1 MGTAPRGC
9 PTFPGNG
16 FTLLWFDGVTWLPDH
31 VFVLLIRTFFY
42 PPVLARLYSWPQS
55 EDYQPPWSSARAC
68 AAGCLKYNGVFG
80 CNNAGFYDLGVA
92 LGCGCRASNNC
103 FCSAKFA
110 SSVTSYVAECVST
123 NCDGIQDW
131 ADEVTSML
139 GIYGDYCVPANVAV
153 STEGFSYVSTTATTP
168 TETGGKG
175 GNNPTRATQTGSAST
190 STETGTPAGGTNGQE
205 EEKKDGLSQSDVV
218 ALAASLGGG
227 IPSLLVA
234 IITLVVQMRRRKNKR
249 AAAAA
254 QNESG
259 AGAASNVHLIHL
271 HTNTGGT
278 PTPVAHHPPPPPQY
292 QTPPPQG
299 QQGWNTTTWSYEL
312 DGNKEGNQRYEM
324 K

>member
-1 MGTAPRGC
+1 MLLPLLLAISLRGRQLANAAEITAGPEAA
-9 PTFPGNG
+9 
-16 FTLLWFDGVTWLPDH
+16 
-31 VFVLLIRTFFY
+31 I
-42 PPVLARLYSWPQS
+42 SI
-55 EDYQPPWSSARAC
+55 DYQPPWSSARAC

-92 LGCGCRASNNC
+92 LGCGCRPSNNC

-110 SSVTSYVAECVST
+110 SSVTSYVVECAST

-131 ADEVTSML
+131 ADEATSML
-139 GIYGDYCVPANVAV
+139 GIYGDYCATANVAV
-153 STEGFSYVSTTATTP
+153 STEGFSFASTTSTATTP
-168 TETGGKG
+168 TETGKG
-175 GNNPTRATQTGSAST
+175 GSGNPTRATQTGSPGGAAST
-190 STETGTPAGGTNGQE
+190 STETGTPAGSGEG
-205 EEKKDGLSQSDVV
+205 EKKDGLSQSDIV
-218 ALAASLGGG
+218 ALAASLGVG

-259 AGAASNVHLIHL
+259 GAAAASNVHLIHL

-278 PTPVAHHPPPPPQY
+278 PTPVVHHPPPPPPQY